1 MADGFRR
8 PDPLIFDGNV
18 AENWRKFEREYDIF
32 IAAAHSDKNAK
43 TKAYILLNLAGPE
56 AIERERSFTYAPA
69 VTSAEGVIEVAAE
82 SREDPTCLK
91 KKFRDICNPETNDK
105 NKRQQKPGETI
116 EAYVSTLKNMARTC
130 SFGVLQDELIR
141 DRLVCDI
148 TSDSVRRSLLKE
160 TELTLAKAVRICQI
174 SELTDQHSKALS
186 TPKHITSVSVDTV
199 QIKHGK
205 FKRKRNKPLTN
216 IQDCRNCGGSHPA
229 KREQCPAFGQQ
240 CHVCK
245 KYNHYKKQCRSAKPR
260 QRGKQVNQISE
271 DTDPDSDETFCIEH
285 LTMEGKNNHNKEG
298 YCTVKVFD
306 KALKLKVDTG
316 AKCNVISLDTYRNIG
331 NNETLPKSQKQVN
344 LAAFGGTKIKS
355 TGTVTLKCKLAGQL
369 YDLLFQVVKHNV
381 QPIIGLKDSVRMKLV
396 SFSKEVYHVDTDQDE
411 TLAQKVFHKY
421 ADLFKDEL
429 LHRDVVWSWTQHQQD
444 VFNKLKACLTSP
456 PVLQYYD
463 MHKPVTLTCDAS
475 QHGLGA
481 ACLQDDKPVAYASR
495 TLTPTERRYAQIEK
509 ELLAVVFACYRF
521 YDYIYGKPVVIETDH
536 QPLVTIQNKPFH
548 TVPARL
554 QRMMLRLQKFNFTLV
569 YKKGKHLYITDTLS
583 RTPTLDEQPLKEE
596 RRDFEV
602 MSLQLISPR
611 RLQELAEHTSKDATL
626 QTLAHYIQQGWPK
639 QVSSV
644 PIEIKPFFS
653 YHDEL
658 IIDNSVIMKGN
669 RAIIPASLHET
680 YLQELHKGHPGME
693 STKRRARDS
702 VFWLT
707 INSDIEN
714 KVKSCSI
721 CNSLKPHQQKQP
733 LKLHQIPDLPWSITA
748 TDISNGTTAT
758 TLCSWIRILDGLK

>member
-1 MADGFRR
+1 M
-8 PDPLIFDGNV
+8 
-18 AENWRKFEREYDIF
+18 ERHNF
-32 IAAAHSDKNAK
+32 
-43 TKAYILLNLAGPE
+43 
-56 AIERERSFTYAPA
+56 
-69 VTSAEGVIEVAAE
+69 
-82 SREDPTCLK
+82 
-91 KKFRDICNPETNDK
+91 

-130 SFGVLQDELIR
+130 SFGALQDELIR
-141 DRLVCDI
+141 DRLVCGI

-174 SELTDQHSKALS
+174 SEFTDQHSKALS
-186 TPKHITSVSVDTV
+186 TPKHITSASVDAV

-205 FKRKRNKPLTN
+205 FKRKTNKPLTN
-216 IQDCRNCGGSHPA
+216 IQNYRNCGGSHPA
-229 KREQCPAFGQQ
+229 KREQCPAFGKQ
-240 CHVCK
+240 CHICK
-245 KYNHYKKQCRSAKPR
+245 KCNHYKKPCRSAKPH

-285 LTMEGKNNHNKEG
+285 LTMEGENNHKEG

-306 KALKLKVDTG
+306 KALM
-316 AKCNVISLDTYRNIG
+316 
-331 NNETLPKSQKQVN
+331 
-344 LAAFGGTKIKS
+344 
-355 TGTVTLKCKLAGQL
+355 
-369 YDLLFQVVKHNV
+369 H
-381 QPIIGLKDSVRMKLV
+381 
-396 SFSKEVYHVDTDQDE
+396 
-411 TLAQKVFHKY
+411 
-421 ADLFKDEL
+421 
-429 LHRDVVWSWTQHQQD
+429 
-444 VFNKLKACLTSP
+444 
-456 PVLQYYD
+456 YD
-463 MHKPVTLTCDAS
+463 MHKTVTLTCDAS

-481 ACLQDDKPVAYASR
+481 ACLHNDKPVAYAPR
-495 TLTPTERRYAQIEK
+495 TLTPTERRYTQIE
-509 ELLAVVFACYRF
+509 ELLAVVFTCYRF

-554 QRMMLRLQKFNFTLV
+554 QHMMLRLQKFNLTLV
-569 YKKGKHLYITDTLS
+569 YKKDKDLYVTDTLS

-596 RRDFEV
+596 GRNFEV

-611 RLQELAEHTSKDATL
+611 CLQELAKHTSKDTTL
-626 QTLAHYIQQGWPK
+626 QTLGHYVQQGWPK

-653 YHDEL
+653 YHEEL
-658 IIDNSVIMKGN
+658 IIDNNVIMKGN
-669 RAIIPASLHET
+669 GAIVPASLHET

-733 LKLHQIPDLPWSITA
+733 LKLHQIPHLPWSITA
-748 TDISNGTTAT
+748 TDI
-758 TLCSWIRILDGLK
+758 RIGQLPLPCACGFVFWMV